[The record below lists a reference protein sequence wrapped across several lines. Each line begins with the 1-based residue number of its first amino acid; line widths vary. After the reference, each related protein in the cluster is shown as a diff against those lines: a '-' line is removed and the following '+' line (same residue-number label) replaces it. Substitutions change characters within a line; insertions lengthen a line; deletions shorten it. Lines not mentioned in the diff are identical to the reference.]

1 MHNMPR
7 NILIALLPFLTAFNC
22 VLHARPNVII
32 LVADD
37 MGYGD
42 PSSYGGTMFD
52 TPNIDELA
60 KNGILFTDAYVTSPV
75 CAPSRLGLLT
85 GVYQQRF
92 GVQWNPDIFPRSVPY
107 LQLKEDQRT
116 LPEMFR
122 AGGYHTGIV
131 GKWNFPREASSAA
144 DEVMYI
150 MNFGGD
156 FFPDEAGRYMGVDGA
171 PFPKDPIS
179 RQQHFWREAKNE
191 DYYLTDKI
199 GNFAVQ
205 FIQESKTREK
215 PFFLYVGFNAPH
227 SPFQGKEEHKDKFG
241 EIEPKV
247 LALYAAMNHSMDENI
262 GKILKKLAKDGL
274 TENTLIFFLSDNGPS
289 PRLLHNWPSEWP
301 EDLTIGSAGPFSG
314 RKAHFMEGGIR
325 VPFIIQWKGKIEP
338 GKFENMVS
346 ALDIF
351 PTALAAA
358 DCVPLPLHLKLDG
371 TNLLP
376 FLKGEAAGREPHD
389 SLFWSNTEEMGAVRH
404 GDWKLLVSRNE
415 QKYSL
420 FNLKADPG
428 EQTDLS
434 ATNPGIFTELKSR
447 WHEWLKEMPEAAS
460 SVMNRSTENAQ

>member
-42 PSSYGGTMFD
+42 PSSYGGTMFY

-60 KNGILFTDAYVTSPV
+60 KNCILFTDAYVTSPV

-156 FFPDEAGRYMGVDGA
+156 FFPDEAGRYIGVDGRA
-171 PFPKDPIS
+171 IA
-179 RQQHFWREAKNE
+179 R
-191 DYYLTDKI
+191 
-199 GNFAVQ
+199 
-205 FIQESKTREK
+205 
-215 PFFLYVGFNAPH
+215 
-227 SPFQGKEEHKDKFG
+227 
-241 EIEPKV
+241 
-247 LALYAAMNHSMDENI
+247 
-262 GKILKKLAKDGL
+262 
-274 TENTLIFFLSDNGPS
+274 
-289 PRLLHNWPSEWP
+289 
-301 EDLTIGSAGPFSG
+301 
-314 RKAHFMEGGIR
+314 
-325 VPFIIQWKGKIEP
+325 
-338 GKFENMVS
+338 
-346 ALDIF
+346 
-351 PTALAAA
+351 
-358 DCVPLPLHLKLDG
+358 
-371 TNLLP
+371 
-376 FLKGEAAGREPHD
+376 
-389 SLFWSNTEEMGAVRH
+389 
-404 GDWKLLVSRNE
+404 
-415 QKYSL
+415 
-420 FNLKADPG
+420 
-428 EQTDLS
+428 
-434 ATNPGIFTELKSR
+434 
-447 WHEWLKEMPEAAS
+447 
-460 SVMNRSTENAQ
+460 